1 MKLGSIASNDS
12 TLKVFVQSL
21 AQFFHCL
28 NFSEEAAVL
37 LQLIVACM
45 ILNIWIDIV
54 DLTEKKINGLTESTG
69 ISQLSVFTHY

>member
-1 MKLGSIASNDS
+1 
-12 TLKVFVQSL
+12 
-21 AQFFHCL
+21 
-28 NFSEEAAVL
+28 
-37 LQLIVACM
+37 M

>member
-1 MKLGSIASNDS
+1 MIPHLQYLSNV
-12 TLKVFVQSL
+12 LPN
-21 AQFFHCL
+21 FFIVKT
-28 NFSEEAAVL
+28 FSEEAAVL

-54 DLTEKKINGLTESTG
+54 DLTEKTIIGLTESTE

>member
-1 MKLGSIASNDS
+1 MIPHLQYLSNV
-12 TLKVFVQSL
+12 LPN
-21 AQFFHCL
+21 FFIVKT
-28 NFSEEAAVL
+28 FSEEAAVL

>member
-1 MKLGSIASNDS
+1 MKLGPIASNDS
-12 TLKVFVQSL
+12 TLTVFVQCL
-21 AQFFHCL
+21 AQFFHCQ
-28 NFSEEAAVL
+28 NFSEEAAVV
-37 LQLIVACM
+37 LQLLLACM

>member
-1 MKLGSIASNDS
+1 MIPHLQYLFNV
-12 TLKVFVQSL
+12 LPN
-21 AQFFHCL
+21 FFIVKT
-28 NFSEEAAVL
+28 FSEEAAVL

-54 DLTEKKINGLTESTG
+54 DLTEKKINGLTESAG

>member
-1 MKLGSIASNDS
+1 MKLGPIASNDS

-21 AQFFHCL
+21 AQFFHCS